1 MSTRFRTQLAAR
13 FAVTLSLAVG
23 AVGVV
28 AYVLLR
34 DALDREID
42 ASLLNVALIQAAATT
57 DAPGGAMELHEWN
70 LTPEEAES
78 VRDLVR
84 YAQVWSE
91 SGESLL
97 RSRVLERDL
106 PLDTGAL
113 GRAAAGEITWTEQHA
128 DGVRLRSLYYPL
140 GRMGALHAPHV
151 LQVAASMEQRDRTLT
166 RVLWFIALVFV
177 VAAAGALIGS
187 MWLAERAVRPVH
199 EITAQ
204 AEGIGAGTQPRRIDA
219 YAEHAEYRDLVQVLN
234 AMLGRLDASIEAQR
248 RFTSDASHELRSPLT
263 ALRGE
268 LEVARRRD
276 RSGEEYRRVLDSAL
290 EEVDRLARLVDDLL
304 MLARADAGAAPARP
318 RDARLATVA
327 ARVVER
333 LAPSA
338 HEREVELTLDAGSD
352 TTGRFDPDLMER
364 LLWNLVENAL
374 RYTPRGGRVAV
385 GAHAHGDELELVV
398 DDTGPGIPADMR
410 TLVFDRFYRADDS
423 RTQGPESGTGL
434 GLSMVRSIARA
445 HAGEATVEEA
455 PGGGARF
462 RVRFPRSTA

>member
-13 FAVTLSLAVG
+13 FAVTLALAVG
-23 AVGVV
+23 AVGVI
-28 AYVLLR
+28 AYVTLR
-34 DALDREID
+34 AALDREID

-70 LTPEEAES
+70 LTPEEAGS

-91 SGESLL
+91 SGASLL
-97 RSRVLERDL
+97 RSRALGGDL
-106 PLDTGAL
+106 PLDTFAL
-113 GRAAAGEITWTEQHA
+113 RRAAGGEITWTEH
-128 DGVRLRSLYYPL
+128 DFGDVRLRSLYYPL

-151 LQVAASMEQRDRTLT
+151 LQVAASMEPRDRTLA
-166 RVLWFIALVFV
+166 RVLSFIILVVV
-177 VAAAGALIGS
+177 VAGAGALIGS
-187 MWLAERAVRPVH
+187 WWLAERAVRPVH

-204 AEGIGAGTQPRRIDA
+204 AEGIGAGTHPRRIDA

-234 AMLGRLDASIEAQR
+234 TMLRRLDASIEAQR

-276 RSGEEYRRVLDSAL
+276 RTGEEYRRVLDSAL

-318 RDARLATVA
+318 RDARLDAVA

-333 LAPSA
+333 LGPAA
-338 HEREVELTLDAGSD
+338 RARGVDLVLDAGQD
-352 TTGRFDPDLMER
+352 TTGEFDPDLVER
-364 LLWNLVENAL
+364 LVWNLVENAL
-374 RYTPRGGRVAV
+374 RFTPAGGRVAV
-385 GAHAHGDELELVV
+385 GAHARGDRLELIV
-398 DDTGPGIPADMR
+398 DDTGPGIPGEVR
-410 TLVFDRFYRADDS
+410 PLVFDRFYRADDS
-423 RTQGPESGTGL
+423 RTQGPDSGTGL
-434 GLSMVRSIARA
+434 GLAIVRSIARA
-445 HAGEATVEEA
+445 HGGEATAEDA

-462 RVRFPRSTA
+462 RVLFPRATA

>member
-1 MSTRFRTQLAAR
+1 
-13 FAVTLSLAVG
+13 
-23 AVGVV
+23 
-28 AYVLLR
+28 
-34 DALDREID
+34 
-42 ASLLNVALIQAAATT
+42 
-57 DAPGGAMELHEWN
+57 
-70 LTPEEAES
+70 
-78 VRDLVR
+78 
-84 YAQVWSE
+84 
-91 SGESLL
+91 
-97 RSRVLERDL
+97 
-106 PLDTGAL
+106 
-113 GRAAAGEITWTEQHA
+113 
-128 DGVRLRSLYYPL
+128 
-140 GRMGALHAPHV
+140 
-151 LQVAASMEQRDRTLT
+151 
-166 RVLWFIALVFV
+166 
-177 VAAAGALIGS
+177 
-187 MWLAERAVRPVH
+187 
-199 EITAQ
+199 
-204 AEGIGAGTQPRRIDA
+204 
-219 YAEHAEYRDLVQVLN
+219 
-234 AMLGRLDASIEAQR
+234 MLGRLDASIEAQR

-338 HEREVELTLDAGSD
+338 HERGVELALDAGSD

-385 GAHAHGDELELVV
+385 GAYARGEELELVV

-462 RVRFPRSTA
+462 RVRFRRTMA

>member
-187 MWLAERAVRPVH
+187 WWLAQRAVRPVH